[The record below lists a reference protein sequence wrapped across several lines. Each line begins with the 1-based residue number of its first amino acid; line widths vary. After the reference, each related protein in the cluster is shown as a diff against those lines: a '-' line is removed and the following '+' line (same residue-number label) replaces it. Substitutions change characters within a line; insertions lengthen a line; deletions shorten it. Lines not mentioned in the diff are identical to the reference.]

1 MLQQLQRFSNI
12 EIRYYVLTEGRTN
25 MTYLCKFLFERTTI
39 TGQKVVL
46 AAVYL
51 RLNI

>member
-1 MLQQLQRFSNI
+1 M
-12 EIRYYVLTEGRTN
+12 LTEGRTN
-25 MTYLCKFLFERTTI
+25 MTHLYKFLFERTTI